1 MADRQLV
8 RLSPSN
14 DSHGVF
20 IVLIVAVITLQDL
33 PYLGFK
39 VNSRQSSPELDCCQN
54 S

>member
-1 MADRQLV
+1 MADRQPV
-8 RLSPSN
+8 RLSPSS

-33 PYLGFK
+33 PYIGFK
-39 VNSRQSSPELDCCQN
+39 VNSHQSSLELDRCQN